1 MTLTGNTRVTGN
13 QTQAAAHGGR
23 GSLDLAQEAESKAKL
38 HKTAREALEDRTD
51 GRLRA
56 DSRVQAEER
65 WPTSLD
71 HGS

>member
-38 HKTAREALEDRTD
+38 HKTAREALEGRTD

-56 DSRVQAEER
+56 DSRVEAEER

-71 HGS
+71 RGS